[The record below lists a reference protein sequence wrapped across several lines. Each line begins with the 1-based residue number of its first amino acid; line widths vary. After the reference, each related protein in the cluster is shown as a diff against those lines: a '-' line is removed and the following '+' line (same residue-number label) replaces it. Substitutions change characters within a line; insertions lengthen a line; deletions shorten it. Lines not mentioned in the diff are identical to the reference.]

1 MGGYI
6 QYCSLDKKFIE
17 YTAYRT
23 NRQALPCVKYWDKV
37 FRKTELFYD
46 WQVTYATVEYH
57 ITMLRKELNISK
69 REARKLVWGAYCDAV
84 RGHLDSP
91 FFEEYDQ
98 FCDAVTESL
107 IPFFGLVK
115 CIGVDI
121 HGGYTQRQ
129 AEQEFKK
136 WLLEDPKNGVFGN
149 YQIMA
154 DLSIE
159 RVRHG

>member
-1 MGGYI
+1 MI
-6 QYCSLDKKFIE
+6 
-17 YTAYRT
+17 YTAYTT
-23 NRQALPCVKYWDKV
+23 NRQALRCVKYWDKV
-37 FRKTELFYD
+37 FRNTELFFD

-57 ITMLRKELNISK
+57 IPLIQKELGISK
-69 REARKLVWGAYCDAV
+69 REAKELVWGAYCDAV
-84 RGHLDSP
+84 TGNVDSP

-98 FCDAVTESL
+98 FCDAVSENL
-107 IPFFGLVK
+107 IPFFSLVK

-136 WLLEDPKNGVFGN
+136 WLSEDPQNGVFGN
-149 YQIMA
+149 FQIKA